1 MGIVEFAENAV
12 VGEPPNAATG
22 ELGGKLALEGAVPL
36 RSNLVKRAV
45 GGVEEAT
52 WE

>member
-1 MGIVEFAENAV
+1 VGVVEFVENAV
-12 VGEPPNAATG
+12 VEKTPNAATG
-22 ELGGKLALEGAVPL
+22 ELGAKLALEGAVPL
-36 RSNLVKRAV
+36 RSNLVKRAI